1 MLPDL
6 IYPALVGLVLFAVS
20 TGIGVPMVR
29 KLIQVQ
35 EARHELKQG
44 SAGFLRSIS
53 GWSMIAIWLL
63 GVWFLSTIVGDWG
76 ATGDLDGALARSW
89 LRLRIILEIAV
100 ALMESD

>member
-6 IYPALVGLVLFAVS
+6 IYPALAGLALFAIS

-44 SAGFLRSIS
+44 SAGFFRSIS

-63 GVWFLSTIVGDWG
+63 GVWFLSTVVGDWG

>member
-6 IYPALVGLVLFAVS
+6 IYPAFAGLALFAVS

-63 GVWFLSTIVGDWG
+63 SVWFLSTIVGDWG

-89 LRLRIILEIAV
+89 LRLRIVLEIAV
-100 ALMESD
+100 ALMDSD